1 MSASATQG
9 GHKKL
14 NSISWS
20 PTTSG
25 LETESG
31 LFVQRTVRSMG
42 VSPYVRPKELFSV
55 HDSLLGFN
63 ETDHDYDLEIFQ
75 AYLPNCVLVL

>member
-1 MSASATQG
+1 MSASAIQG

-14 NSISWS
+14 KSTSWS

-25 LETESG
+25 LETVSG
-31 LFVQRTVRSMG
+31 LFVQRTVRPMD
-42 VSPYVRPKELFSV
+42 VSPYVRPKELFSAY
-55 HDSLLGFN
+55 DSLLGFN
-63 ETDHDYDLEIFQ
+63 ETHHDYDLEIFQ